1 MAREEKNRL
10 VRHLLSRAGFGFT
23 PEEYEAALSFDYEEL
38 VDRLIDFEKV
48 PNGALEESIKAQQFD
63 FTNPDDIRRWWLFR
77 MLFTARPLEEKMTLF
92 WHGHFATS
100 IKKVR
105 NPYAMYQQNCMFR
118 RLSTGRFDELL
129 LSVSRDPCMIL
140 YLDNQQNRKG
150 KPNENYARE
159 VMELFTMG
167 IGNYSEN
174 DIKEAARAFT
184 GWHTKQG
191 KFYFDKGAHD
201 DKAKTVLGVS
211 GNLDG
216 GDVVTILAKRKQTA
230 QHLALKLIRFFLS
243 DEVDKNLLNKVSKAY
258 EGEHK
263 IAPMLKEIF
272 LSGAFRSEHSHHGL
286 VKSPCEFVIGAL
298 KTLQISTV
306 DGDTFRYLASMGQDL
321 FAPPS
326 VKGWDGGTAWLS
338 SDTMMGRFNYAN
350 KIVAQKFDAMGGAA
364 GLRQICQDE
373 NLVNSQEM
381 VEYFLALFVD
391 GDVPKSTRQSL
402 LDYIQGGAGFKGSDR
417 ELVDFSDRAL
427 DAKLR
432 GLIHLIICLPTYQL
446 S

>member
-1 MAREEKNRL
+1 MEKANNKKL

-23 PEEYEAALSFDYEEL
+23 PEEYEEALKYDYEEL
-38 VDRLIDFEKV
+38 VDRLVDFEKV
-48 PNGALEESIKAQQFD
+48 DNSALETAIKSQQFD

-105 NPYAMYQQNCMFR
+105 NPYAMYQQNSLFR
-118 RLSTGRFDELL
+118 RLCLGRFDELL
-129 LSVSRDPCMIL
+129 LSVSRDPSMIL

-167 IGNYSEN
+167 IGNYSET
-174 DIKEAARAFT
+174 DVKEAARAFT

-201 DKAKTVLGVS
+201 EKAKTVLSVT

-216 GDVVTILAKRKQTA
+216 GDIVTILAKRKQTS
-230 QHLALKLIRFFLS
+230 QRLALKLIKFFLT
-243 DEVDKNLLNKVSKAY
+243 DEPDKTLLNKVARAY
-258 EGEHK
+258 EPEHK
-263 IAPMLKEIF
+263 IAPMVKEIF
-272 LSGAFRSEHSHHGL
+272 LSSTFRHEGSYHGL
-286 VKSPCEFVIGAL
+286 VKSPCEYVIGAL
-298 KTLQISTV
+298 KTLQLSTV

-350 KIVAQKFDAMGGAA
+350 RIVAQKFDAMGGAS
-364 GLRQICQDE
+364 GLRKVCQSQ
-373 NLVNSQEM
+373 NLQNGEDM
-381 VEYFLALFVD
+381 VDYFLTLFVD
-391 GDVPKSTRQSL
+391 GDVPKTTRQSL
-402 LDYIQGGAGFKGSDR
+402 LDYVQGGSKGGER